1 MDQCL
6 VKLNSTIT
14 TVEPGVGGLGGICG
28 DCRDPGLIFQ
38 TGNLIDRV
46 IKYGGQFKHIFWNI
60 AADYLFICLFAKLS
74 IKIKFV
80 PYIRYQ
86 VSAKAK
92 RKTRAHPGKW
102 GNDWMSLSNESKCS
116 GEQQSTL
123 I

>member
-1 MDQCL
+1 MAAN
-6 VKLNSTIT
+6 LNTFSGTLPQI
-14 TVEPGVGGLGGICG
+14 I
-28 DCRDPGLIFQ
+28 
-38 TGNLIDRV
+38 
-46 IKYGGQFKHIFWNI
+46 
-60 AADYLFICLFAKLS
+60 YLFEKLS

-116 GEQQSTL
+116 GERQSTFIL
-123 I
+123 NNFWIDCIF